1 MLYRMI
7 HLLPGLLLAFG
18 LAVISLLAAEIPFL
32 AHNGFSALIL
42 AILGGMIIGNTL
54 YGYFAKP
61 CLAGIMFARHHLLRL
76 GIVLF
81 GFRITFQEI
90 GAVGFSGILIAA
102 FVVASTFFL
111 ALRVGKKY
119 LGLDEQSVILIGAGS
134 SICGA
139 AAVLATDSVIKA
151 EGDKVTVAVATVV
164 VFGTL
169 AMLLYPLAFR
179 WLAAMG
185 VGEFAY
191 GVFAGSTLHEVAQAL
206 AAGHGVSETA
216 ARSAVITKM
225 IRVMMLAP
233 FLLLLSLWI
242 RRRCTGGASAS
253 QAVAKRSMPTL
264 VPWFVL
270 GFVLMAGVNSLA
282 LLPHSWGAPLL
293 VLDNLLLATAMGALG
308 LSTHASAIRAAGLK
322 PLLLAAVLFVW
333 LVLGGGMINVAV
345 SSLLG

>member
-7 HLLPGLLLAFG
+7 HLLPGLLLAVG
-18 LAVISLLAAEIPFL
+18 LAVVSLLAAEIPFL
-32 AHNGFSALIL
+32 ARNGFSALIL
-42 AILGGMIIGNTL
+42 AILGGMIVGNTL
-54 YGYFAKP
+54 YGHFAKP
-61 CLAGIMFARHHLLRL
+61 CLTGIMFARHHLLRL

-102 FVVASTFFL
+102 VVVASTFFL

-151 EGDKVTVAVATVV
+151 EGDKVMVAVATVV

-179 WLAAMG
+179 GLAVMG

-233 FLLLLSLWI
+233 FLLLLSLWF
-242 RRRCTGGASAS
+242 RQRCTGDADIA
-253 QAVAKRSMPTL
+253 QAPGKRALSTL
-264 VPWFVL
+264 VPWFVM
-270 GFVLMAGVNSLA
+270 GFLLMAGVNSLA
-282 LLPHSWGAPLL
+282 LLPPSWGAPL
-293 VLDNLLLATAMGALG
+293 VALDNLLLATAMGALG
-308 LSTHASAIRAAGLK
+308 LTTHASAIRAAGLK

-333 LVLGGGMINVAV
+333 LVLGGGLINVAV